1 MKGGSFALHNRRDIP
16 ESPNSHVQQLEKLTK
31 TESLIVAAY
40 LSRQP
45 PPKAKDLAAELGVSI
60 KTVYKAL
67 YKYRKLR
74 QENRFKE
81 PSEASDYSSGF
92 DTAPDLQF
100 ADEFRDLNG
109 LVEAVFE
116 LKQSIDRLN
125 ATLNK
130 ILDMLAER
138 EAFLPQLRLP
148 AEEPDELPV
157 FIKDNPWLD
166 IIRSRA

>member
-1 MKGGSFALHNRRDIP
+1 M
-16 ESPNSHVQQLEKLTK
+16 QQLEKLTK

-74 QENRFKE
+74 QENEFKE
-81 PSEASDYSSGF
+81 SNEASGYSSGF
-92 DTAPDLQF
+92 DAAPSLQ
-100 ADEFRDLNG
+100 ANEIHDLNG
-109 LVEAVFE
+109 LLEAVFE

-130 ILDMLAER
+130 ILNMLTER
-138 EAFLPQLRLP
+138 EAFPPQLKLP

-157 FIKDNPWLD
+157 FIKDNPWLE